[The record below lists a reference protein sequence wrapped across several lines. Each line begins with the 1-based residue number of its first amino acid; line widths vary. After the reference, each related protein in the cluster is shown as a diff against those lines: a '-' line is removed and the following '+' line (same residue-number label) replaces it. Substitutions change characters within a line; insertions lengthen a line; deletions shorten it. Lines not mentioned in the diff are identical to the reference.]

1 MKILV
6 FRNSNFGDYFI
17 SIPVLR
23 LLRKKFKNCNITYL
37 TIKNREKFSLPLK
50 IGDEQIVDNFFLID
64 KKDYRYFKNLRK
76 IIEKIKKKKFDK
88 LIYLQEYSSIFSLL
102 KHYIF
107 FYFTGI
113 PEIIGFKYYFYK
125 RSYSKESETIQIAR
139 RIFQNLKKKTIISS
153 QFLKSYN
160 EKKIIRQKYF
170 TIGPGGFALGRLPDK
185 IKTFKPIRW
194 KNENWIKLCQKLIS
208 RYKNIKIV
216 ITGTKKE
223 RLLSKKLR
231 KKFRYNIIDKCGKT
245 SVNEWI
251 NIIKYTEL
259 HICQDNGSMH
269 LATLFQKKNIA
280 LFNNH
285 DFYGKWFPLNKNSY
299 VIRLEGDINTIELSH
314 IFRGIKKLIKK

>member
-17 SIPVLR
+17 SMPVLR
-23 LLRKKFKNCNITYL
+23 LLRKKYKNCKITYL
-37 TIKNREKFSLPLK
+37 TIKNRKQFSLPLK
-50 IGDEQIVDNFFLID
+50 IGNEQIVDNFFLIN
-64 KKDYRYFKNLRK
+64 KRDYRNFKKLRN
-76 IIEKIKKKKFDK
+76 ISEKIKKKKFNK
-88 LIYLQEYSSIFSLL
+88 LIYLQEYSNIYSLI

-107 FYFTGI
+107 FYFIGI
-113 PEIIGFKYYFYK
+113 PEIIGFKYYFNK
-125 RSYSKESETIQIAR
+125 RDYSKDNETIQITR
-139 RIFQNLKKKTIISS
+139 RIFKNLKKKTISNF

-160 EKKIIRQKYF
+160 KKKIITEKYF

-185 IKTFKPIRW
+185 IKTYKPVRW
-194 KNENWIKLCQKLIS
+194 KSENWIKLCQKLIS

-223 RLLSKKLR
+223 RLLSKKLK
-231 KKFRYNIIDKCGKT
+231 KKFKNKIIDKCGKT
-245 SVNEWI
+245 NVAEWI
-251 NIIKYTEL
+251 NIIKYSEL